1 MGDGLRSI
9 RVVTTDE
16 SLLANVR
23 ATVSAIDGWEVGH
36 AASVDELLQ
45 HAPALGDV
53 VLLDAWLRGGNV
65 YEHCRRL
72 TGITRCRTYVVV
84 EHDNRLA
91 EPIARF
97 CGATGVL
104 NRPLVPT
111 RLREALAPTSTPPAA
126 LPREHRGALEETT
139 LFPEKLLAGLAGE
152 PGQSLVSALTDPDT
166 GLFNFA
172 FLEFKLDEEFKRA
185 RRFGDPLACVML
197 GFEGQVEE
205 QVLRELAGI
214 FLEASR
220 DTDILGRFDESSF
233 LFLLP
238 NTGPDGATVMAR
250 RVGDLAQK
258 RGLVDLVGD
267 PLSISVGIASAPAGD
282 VKRREDL
289 FSKSR
294 KAFLSA
300 REVGGGVVA
309 AG

>member
-1 MGDGLRSI
+1 MGDGLRTI

-16 SLLANVR
+16 SLLANAR
-23 ATVSAIDGWEVGH
+23 AAASAIEGWEVAH
-36 AASVDELLQ
+36 APNVDELLKSPP
-45 HAPALGDV
+45 APGDV
-53 VLLDAWLRGGNV
+53 VLLDGWLRSGNV
-65 YEHCRRL
+65 YENCRRL
-72 TGITRCRTYVVV
+72 TGNTRCRTYVAV

-97 CGATGVL
+97 CGATGVI
-104 NRPLVPT
+104 NRPIVPS
-111 RLREALAPTSTPPAA
+111 RLREALAQSGGPRAA
-126 LPREHRGALEETT
+126 LPREQRGHGEETT
-139 LFPEKLLAGLAGE
+139 LFPEKLLGELAGK
-152 PGQSLVSALTDPDT
+152 PGENLVSSLVDPDT

-172 FLEFKLDEEFKRA
+172 FLQYKLDEEFKRA
-185 RRFGDPLACVML
+185 RRFGDPLSCVML

-205 QVLRELAGI
+205 SVLRELAGI

-238 NTGPDGATVMAR
+238 NTGPDGASVMAR

-258 RGLVDLVGD
+258 RGLRDLVGD
-267 PLSISVGIASAPAGD
+267 PLVISVGIATAPAAD

-289 FSKSR
+289 FAKSR
-294 KAFLSA
+294 KAFFSA

-309 AG
+309 AS

>member
-1 MGDGLRSI
+1 MGDGLRTI

-16 SLLANVR
+16 SLLANV
-23 ATVSAIDGWEVGH
+23 H
-36 AASVDELLQ
+36 AAASNLEGWDVAHAVSVDDLMRST
-45 HAPALGDV
+45 PALGDLL
-53 VLLDAWLRGGNV
+53 LLDGWLRSGNV
-65 YEHCRRL
+65 YENCRRL
-72 TGITRCRTYVVV
+72 TGNTRCRTYVVV

-104 NRPLVPT
+104 NRPLVPS

-126 LPREHRGALEETT
+126 LPREHRGVQEETT
-139 LFPEKLLAGLAGE
+139 TFPEKLLTDLAGE

-166 GLFNFA
+166 GLFNYA
-172 FLEFKLDEEFKRA
+172 FLEYKLDEEYKRA

-205 QVLRELAGI
+205 DVLRELAGI
-214 FLEASR
+214 FLETSR
-220 DTDILGRFDESSF
+220 DTDVLGRFDESSF

-250 RVGDLAQK
+250 RVGDLAHK
-258 RGLVDLVGD
+258 RGLRDLVGD
-267 PLSISVGIASAPAGD
+267 PLVISVGIANAPAAD

-289 FSKSR
+289 FSKAR
-294 KAFLSA
+294 NAFVSA

>member
-1 MGDGLRSI
+1 MCDGLRTI

-16 SLLANVR
+16 SLLSNVR
-23 ATVSAIDGWEVGH
+23 AAASSLDGWEVAH
-36 AASVDELLQ
+36 AASVDELLTST
-45 HAPALGDV
+45 PALGDV
-53 VLLDAWLRGGNV
+53 VLLDGWLRSGNV
-65 YEHCRRL
+65 YENCRRL
-72 TGITRCRTYVVV
+72 TGITRCRTHVVV

-104 NRPLVPT
+104 NRPLSAT
-111 RLREALAPTSTPPAA
+111 RLREALAPTSTPPPA

-139 LFPEKLLAGLAGE
+139 VFPQKLLTDLAGE
-152 PGQSLVSALTDPDT
+152 PAASLVSSLTDPDS

-172 FLEFKLDEEFKRA
+172 FLQFKLDEEFKRA

-197 GFEGQVEE
+197 GFEGQLDER
-205 QVLRELAGI
+205 VLRELAGI

-220 DTDILGRFDESSF
+220 DTDVLGRFDESSF

-267 PLSISVGIASAPAGD
+267 PLSISVGIANAPAPD

-289 FSKSR
+289 FSKAR

>member
-1 MGDGLRSI
+1 MGDGLRTI

-23 ATVSAIDGWEVGH
+23 AAASAIEGWEV
-36 AASVDELLQ
+36 ALSASVEELLRG
-45 HAPALGDV
+45 APALGDV
-53 VLLDAWLRGGNV
+53 VLLDGWLRSGNV
-65 YEHCRRL
+65 YENCRRL
-72 TGITRCRTYVVV
+72 TGNTRCRTYVVV

-91 EPIARF
+91 EPIAHF

-104 NRPLVPT
+104 HRPLAPT
-111 RLREALAPTSTPPAA
+111 RLREALAPTSGPPAA
-126 LPREHRGALEETT
+126 LPREHRGAHEEST
-139 LFPEKLLAGLAGE
+139 LFPEKLLTELAGE
-152 PGQSLVSALTDPDT
+152 PGASLVSALTDPDT
-166 GLFNFA
+166 GLFNYA
-172 FLEFKLDEEFKRA
+172 FLEYKLDEEFKRA

-197 GFEGQVEE
+197 GFEGQLEPN
-205 QVLRELAGI
+205 VLRELAGI

-220 DTDILGRFDESSF
+220 DTDVLGRFDESSF

-258 RGLVDLVGD
+258 RGLRDLVGD
-267 PLSISVGIASAPAGD
+267 PLVLSVGIANAPSAD
-282 VKRREDL
+282 VRRREDL
-289 FSKSR
+289 FAKAR

-309 AG
+309 G

>member
-1 MGDGLRSI
+1 
-9 RVVTTDE
+9 
-16 SLLANVR
+16 VR
-23 ATVSAIDGWEVGH
+23 AAASTLDGWEVSH
-36 AASVDELLQ
+36 ASNVDELMRGV
-45 HAPALGDV
+45 PALGDV
-53 VLLDAWLRGGNV
+53 VLLDGWLRSGNV
-65 YEHCRRL
+65 YENCRRL
-72 TGITRCRTYVVV
+72 TGNTRCRTYVVV

-104 NRPLVPT
+104 NRPLAAS

-126 LPREHRGALEETT
+126 LPREHRGQHEEST
-139 LFPEKLLAGLAGE
+139 LFPERLLSDLAGK
-152 PGQSLVSALTDPDT
+152 PSTSLVSALTDPDT
-166 GLFNFA
+166 GLFNYA
-172 FLEFKLDEEFKRA
+172 FLEYKLDEEFKRA

-205 QVLRELAGI
+205 SVLRELAGI
-214 FLEASR
+214 FLETSR
-220 DTDILGRFDESSF
+220 DTDVLGRFDESSF

-258 RGLVDLVGD
+258 RGLRDLVGD
-267 PLSISVGIASAPAGD
+267 PLAISVGIAVSPASD

-289 FSKSR
+289 FSKAR

>member
-1 MGDGLRSI
+1 MGDGLRTI

-23 ATVSAIDGWEVGH
+23 AAASTIEGWEVAH
-36 AASVDELLQ
+36 AVNVDDLMRST
-45 HAPALGDV
+45 PALGDL
-53 VLLDAWLRGGNV
+53 VLLDGWLRSGNV
-65 YEHCRRL
+65 YENCRRL
-72 TGITRCRTYVVV
+72 TGNTRCRTYLVV

-91 EPIARF
+91 DPIARF

-126 LPREHRGALEETT
+126 LPREHRGAHEETT
-139 LFPEKLLAGLAGE
+139 SFPEKLLTDLAGE
-152 PGQSLVSALTDPDT
+152 PGTSLVSALTDPDT
-166 GLFNFA
+166 GLFNYA
-172 FLEFKLDEEFKRA
+172 FLEYKLDEEYKRA

-197 GFEGQVEE
+197 GFEGQVAED
-205 QVLRELAGI
+205 VLRELAGI
-214 FLEASR
+214 FLETSR
-220 DTDILGRFDESSF
+220 DTDVLGRFDESSF

-250 RVGDLAQK
+250 RVGDLAGK
-258 RGLVDLVGD
+258 RGLRDLVGD
-267 PLSISVGIASAPAGD
+267 PLVISVGIANAPAAD
-282 VKRREDL
+282 IKRREDL
-289 FSKSR
+289 FSKAR
-294 KAFLSA
+294 QAFLSA

>member
-1 MGDGLRSI
+1 MGDGLRTI

-16 SLLANVR
+16 SLLSNVR
-23 ATVSAIDGWEVGH
+23 AAASTLEGWEVAH
-36 AASVDELLQ
+36 APGVDELM
-45 HAPALGDV
+45 AGTPALGDV
-53 VLLDAWLRGGNV
+53 VLLDGWLRSGNV
-65 YEHCRRL
+65 YENCRRL
-72 TGITRCRTYVVV
+72 TGNTRCRTYVVV

-104 NRPLVPT
+104 NRPLSAT
-111 RLREALAPTSTPPAA
+111 RLREALAPTSAPPAA
-126 LPREHRGALEETT
+126 LPREHRGVHEETT
-139 LFPEKLLAGLAGE
+139 LFPEKLLTELAGE
-152 PGQSLVSALTDPDT
+152 PGASLVSALTDPDT
-166 GLFNFA
+166 GLFNYA
-172 FLEFKLDEEFKRA
+172 FLEYKLDEEFKRA

-197 GFEGQVEE
+197 GFEGQLDE

-220 DTDILGRFDESSF
+220 DTDVLGRFDESSF

-267 PLSISVGIASAPAGD
+267 PLSISVGISNAPAAD
-282 VKRREDL
+282 VKRRQDL
-289 FSKSR
+289 FSKAR
-294 KAFLSA
+294 KAFLAA

>member
-1 MGDGLRSI
+1 MGDGLRTI
-9 RVVTTDE
+9 RIVTTDE

-23 ATVSAIDGWEVGH
+23 A
-36 AASVDELLQ
+36 AASTLEGWGVAHAVSVDDLMRST
-45 HAPALGDV
+45 PALGDL
-53 VLLDAWLRGGNV
+53 VLLDGWLRSGNV
-65 YEHCRRL
+65 YENCRRL
-72 TGITRCRTYVVV
+72 TGNTRCRTYVVV

-104 NRPLVPT
+104 NRPLVPS

-126 LPREHRGALEETT
+126 LPREHRGVHEETT
-139 LFPEKLLAGLAGE
+139 SLPEKLLTDLAGE
-152 PGQSLVSALTDPDT
+152 PGANLVSALTDPDT
-166 GLFNFA
+166 GLFNYA
-172 FLEFKLDEEFKRA
+172 FLEYKLDEEFKRA

-197 GFEGQVEE
+197 GFEGQLEDD
-205 QVLRELAGI
+205 VLRELAGI
-214 FLEASR
+214 FLETSR
-220 DTDILGRFDESSF
+220 DTDVLGRFDESSF

-250 RVGDLAQK
+250 RVGDLAEK
-258 RGLVDLVGD
+258 RGLRDLVGD
-267 PLSISVGIASAPAGD
+267 PLVLSVGIANSPAGD

-289 FSKSR
+289 FAKAR